1 MDRIGIAASKI
12 AKGNVV
18 LYNIYVV
25 VLTFLFALFVF
36 MIAGAAIMLALIIVG
51 YFVDGLLL
59 NDLLKDWRQ
68 VVVACM
74 ASLTAVVGFFAV
86 WALIKNFKLKLSK
99 PED

>member
-18 LYNIYVV
+18 LYNTYVV
-25 VLTFLFALFVF
+25 VLTFLFSLFVF

-51 YFVDGLLL
+51 YFVDGLLP
-59 NDLLKDWRQ
+59 NDLLQDWRQ

-74 ASLTAVVGFFAV
+74 VSLTAVVGFFAV
-86 WALIKNFKLKLSK
+86 YALIRNFKLKLSK
-99 PED
+99 FKD

>member
-1 MDRIGIAASKI
+1 MKSS
-12 AKGNVV
+12 
-18 LYNIYVV
+18 
-25 VLTFLFALFVF
+25 FLDF
-36 MIAGAAIMLALIIVG
+36 
-51 YFVDGLLL
+51 